1 MTLAMLDDRPRPQTA
16 APVAGL
22 RLVVLARLAVGEGT
36 TRSELNRELAP
47 IVGGPAGRLAIDVEL
62 AALVRADYAMENRSR
77 FKPTPVG
84 QQLVLDAIALKAVPR
99 SWTEL
104 RDIRLVALAL
114 GIAQDPPSRLKHLSK
129 PEGLR
134 AAILA
139 AAYDFKLRGPASPS
153 KLRAELALVALE
165 RAFGNKIKS
174 GLPTR
179 GAFNAKTSRMLA
191 GQLLARPRDAGTDS
205 RLISALSAEVVG
217 SSKTDAEALRA
228 ALLRRFASPPV
239 VTNAQVPDVANAPS
253 VATTGTNRATTPNQR
268 TNAEQRPSRTVP
280 AGAPV
285 PPRPP
290 AASRP
295 DLTGFAAAVQRA
307 ARTCADGW
315 PGNRKALV
323 SRVWQAISV
332 AHPAW
337 GLSAIEFKAMLAEAH
352 RTGHLVLATADL
364 RDKSLLKELQD
375 SAITYKNTVWHQL
388 RVED

>member
-1 MTLAMLDDRPRPQTA
+1 MTLAMLDDRPRQQTA

-22 RLVVLARLAVGEGT
+22 RLIVLARLAVGDGT

-77 FKPTPVG
+77 FRPTPTG
-84 QQLVLDAIALKAVPR
+84 QQLVLDTLALKAVPR

-104 RDIRLVALAL
+104 RDIRIVALAL
-114 GIAQDPPSRLKHLSK
+114 GIAQDPPSRLRHLSK

-139 AAYDFKLRGPASPS
+139 TTYGFKLRGPASPS

-174 GLPTR
+174 GLPAR

-205 RLISALSAEVVG
+205 RLIAALSAEVIG
-217 SSKTDAEALRA
+217 SAKADAEALRT
-228 ALLRRFASPPV
+228 ALLRRFASPPAV
-239 VTNAQVPDVANAPS
+239 ANSQAPDIANAPS
-253 VATTGTNRATTPNQR
+253 AAATGTNRALASNHRP
-268 TNAEQRPSRTVP
+268 NAEQHPSQIAP
-280 AGAPV
+280 AGTTT
-285 PPRPP
+285 PRPP

-323 SRVWQAISV
+323 SRVWQSISV